1 MKKYIALSI
10 LRTIVLVEV
19 GVLILVFFLYLL
31 SSPQT
36 LKYAIDRA
44 TQKLDI
50 QYDNISGN
58 FLKTISLTNLKYK
71 NKLLAN
77 EATLDWNIR
86 ALIQGEMEI
95 ETLSLKNV
103 DIANIEAF
111 VQSLQTESSSD
122 SSTFP
127 QINVAYLHLSTL
139 PYKSKYITI
148 NNFNLNLYEV
158 NSDLED
164 FSIEAFK
171 LETTNDHINI
181 RTNGTFKNATLH
193 LENLALQEINIP
205 KIEKSFAMLQEEN
218 NNSQS
223 EIFVKEIKIDNL
235 IAYIKPYNYKN
246 YNINNLVLKANNVNA
261 LVDENI
267 FDAKDISFKGNTN
280 AGKIDIKGSLHK
292 NDFEGTSTLHLSQK
306 YFQEFTSIIDFESLN
321 PINLHIL
328 ATPDTVNA
336 RINLQSKQI
345 FSGRYKKYFT
355 AINSLESNVTYE
367 IKSGKFQAITDANVS
382 SKYASSLILKDT
394 LTYDTNLSY
403 GGSIDI
409 TGVGYFPELMLPL
422 FKDAKLYY
430 QGDSKD
436 LVANLQTDK
445 LHLLYKMY
453 DFERADFHLT
463 SKDLNYTDY
472 DPTPAKILTPL
483 VASLSATM
491 SLDFDKTDTLLLDTN
506 ITSNAV
512 NIVGKTTIYD
522 GKASTKSTTTL
533 SENSYLKELH
543 KDVKYTD
550 IFPAALDIG
559 YHDSRISLDLVG
571 KNPLLKNSFLYDLNS
586 SYLKE
591 SLTLGSDTFTL
602 EGDNTRLNFST
613 HTYSLK
619 TLQESLMPFYTFN
632 KEPYDGEVEIN
643 ATIENFSIIDADIK
657 SKWLVYEYSLNKFA
671 FVEKLKMQV
680 HSDNN
685 KTILKNYRFNTYMD
699 YDRQFY
705 ATKPS
710 TILYQDNRLTITTL
724 WVNDALHTKGGY
736 DLTKHQGIFYTTAQ
750 EYRYNGQ
757 EGDITFNTNIKTTFA
772 NKKTHIEGN
781 IDILKGLIRYEH
793 RNKHDIQDPDII
805 IIQEEEA
812 QRLREQEKKVT
823 FL

>member
-1 MKKYIALSI
+1 M
-10 LRTIVLVEV
+10 
-19 GVLILVFFLYLL
+19 
-31 SSPQT
+31 
-36 LKYAIDRA
+36 
-44 TQKLDI
+44 
-50 QYDNISGN
+50 
-58 FLKTISLTNLKYK
+58 
-71 NKLLAN
+71 
-77 EATLDWNIR
+77 
-86 ALIQGEMEI
+86 
-95 ETLSLKNV
+95 
-103 DIANIEAF
+103 
-111 VQSLQTESSSD
+111 
-122 SSTFP
+122 
-127 QINVAYLHLSTL
+127 
-139 PYKSKYITI
+139 
-148 NNFNLNLYEV
+148 
-158 NSDLED
+158 
-164 FSIEAFK
+164 
-171 LETTNDHINI
+171 
-181 RTNGTFKNATLH
+181 
-193 LENLALQEINIP
+193 
-205 KIEKSFAMLQEEN
+205 
-218 NNSQS
+218 
-223 EIFVKEIKIDNL
+223 
-235 IAYIKPYNYKN
+235 
-246 YNINNLVLKANNVNA
+246 
-261 LVDENI
+261 
-267 FDAKDISFKGNTN
+267 
-280 AGKIDIKGSLHK
+280 
-292 NDFEGTSTLHLSQK
+292 
-306 YFQEFTSIIDFESLN
+306 
-321 PINLHIL
+321 

-367 IKSGKFQAITDANVS
+367 IKSGKFQATTDANVS

-422 FKDAKLYY
+422 FKDAKLHY

-472 DPTPAKILTPL
+472 DPTPSKILTPL

-680 HSDNN
+680 HSDTN
-685 KTILKNYRFNTYMD
+685 KTILKNYRFNTYID

-710 TILYQDNRLTITTL
+710 TILYQDNKLTITTL
-724 WVNDALHTKGGY
+724 WINDALHTKGGY
-736 DLTKHQGIFYTTAQ
+736 DITKHQGIFYTTAQ
-750 EYRYNGQ
+750 KYRYNGQ
-757 EGDITFNTNIKTTFA
+757 EGDITFNTNIKTTFD

-805 IIQEEEA
+805 IIQEEAA
-812 QRLREQEKKVT
+812 QRLREQEKKSDLSLDISITAKQPLTYKVPQIEASITPDIKIWKVPQKNLELLGRAVINKGTYMQRDKEFVIRNSEVLFGGDLYNPYLNIKAQHTHNPYVIDIDISGTLDAPIINFSSNPYLSQSDILSMLLFSSTTDSLFEGSSNSSNQAISMLGNT
-823 FL
+823 FAKEIVKNFGLTLDRLVLSTNDQGRLGIEIGKKISKKITIIYTNDIVQSVKVKYQHSDSFETDFMLSPESTGIDFIYKSEH